1 MAARS
6 IQALGAALRPIAAQ
20 ATRLAPGAHAPAPA
34 TAAATGGRLPKLLAN
49 RREALLAAALAVA
62 SAELLR
68 LLVPVGIDTAAQL
81 YQTVHYLHDGF
92 QFWDNYWYDGRYT
105 FVDYSLLY
113 YPLAS
118 IFGEVP
124 TVLTT
129 LAASGY
135 LFARLVA
142 DRFGVGGAWAV
153 RAFAITA
160 AIGVWISGEYPFA
173 LGMALGLL
181 ALSLRNHRRLPL
193 AALAAL
199 GSLLASPLAFLLLV
213 VSLLGIALGAG
224 SLRRIRRLDLVLGL
238 AICAAL
244 GGALQLAFPVGGSF
258 HFNFWALFQVLAMS
272 AIALAASQRL
282 RGVGVIRGIFATMSV
297 AALAAYLVS
306 SPIGGNATRLID
318 YVGAPLIWILLARQL
333 KERRIGRRLAALVG
347 TIVLCGQLAPNL
359 VSAALALNT
368 RAAEPSFWHGA
379 IAFLHAHA
387 NPNFRVEAV
396 DTAGHWEAYYLP
408 VAGVP
413 IVRGWFRQDDFPNN
427 ALLYR
432 PTFSAASYKAWLR
445 RSGVRYVVLAHT
457 ELDYSAIAEGRLLE
471 SGRSGLRIVY
481 RDPFVTIYALADPT
495 PMLVGPP
502 GTSASVDHFGHA
514 SLLLQTSAP
523 GRYSL
528 AINYTPYWT
537 IAPRGSACVAKAPG
551 GFSTLVV
558 KRPGTVRLLFSPSLR
573 QMIEGGNETCR

>member
-6 IQALGAALRPIAAQ
+6 IQAFRARLRPIAA
-20 ATRLAPGAHAPAPA
+20 AAGRHAGAPAPA
-34 TAAATGGRLPKLLAN
+34 LAAAGTGGSGLPKLLAS
-49 RREALLAAALAVA
+49 RREALLAALLAVA

-113 YPLAS
+113 YPLAALL
-118 IFGEVP
+118 GEVP
-124 TVLTT
+124 TVMAT

-213 VSLLGIALGAG
+213 VSLIGIALGTG
-224 SLRRIRRLDLVLGL
+224 SLKRIRRLDLALGL
-238 AICAAL
+238 AACAAV
-244 GGALQLAFPVGGSF
+244 GGALQLAFPVGGTF
-258 HFNFWALFQVLAMS
+258 HFNFWALFQVIAMS
-272 AIALAASQRL
+272 AVAFLASQRL
-282 RGVGVIRGIFATMSV
+282 RGVGVIRGIFATMSL
-297 AALAAYLVS
+297 AALAAYFIS
-306 SPIGGNATRLID
+306 SPVGGNATRLID
-318 YVGAPLIWILLARQL
+318 YIGAPLIWILLARQL
-333 KERRIGRRLAALVG
+333 KERRIGRRVAAIVG

-368 RAAEPSFWHGA
+368 RAAEPSFWRGA
-379 IAFLHAHA
+379 VAYLHEHA
-387 NPNFRVEAV
+387 NPNYRVEAV

-408 VAGVP
+408 VAGIP
-413 IVRGWFRQDDFPNN
+413 IVRGWFRQDDFPDN

-432 PTFSAASYKAWLR
+432 PTVSPAAYRAWLR
-445 RSGVRYVVLAHT
+445 RSGVRYVVLPHT
-457 ELDYSAIAEGRLLE
+457 ELDYSAVAEGHLLE
-471 SGRSGLRIVY
+471 SGRSGLQIVF
-481 RDPFVTIYALADPT
+481 RDPFVTIYALAHPT

-514 SLLLQTSAP
+514 SLLLRTSAP
-523 GRYSL
+523 ARYSL
-528 AINYTPYWT
+528 AINYTPYWQ
-537 IAPRGSACVAKAPG
+537 IAPRGSACVAKAPD

-558 KRPGTVRLLFSPSLR
+558 KRPGVVRLQFSPTLR
-573 QMIEGGNETCR
+573 QMIEGGNETCH